1 MPQFLHHENIK
12 KELLNLFKEAEE
24 ILFLVSPFIQL
35 SDEMKSSLSRK
46 KNDISFEIVVLFGK
60 NEQNLSKSLSR
71 EDMEFFKQFQ
81 NVQIFYQADL
91 HAKYYGN
98 ETKSI
103 VSSLNLHQF
112 SVKNNIEIGIL
123 LERKFL
129 NLNGDKQLDTE
140 IFEYIKEVIEHS
152 EIVYEHTTKQKNSF
166 FGFIKGEKKRKVS
179 YDATEIVY
187 QDIHIKSIHKSNRS
201 GYCIRSGVEITF
213 NLNAPFS
220 KEAYLS
226 WSKWK
231 NKNFKENFCHYSGEP
246 SNGETS
252 FSKPVLPKNYSAAM
266 SLQKKLNE

>member
-35 SDEMKSSLSRK
+35 SEEMKRSLSRK
-46 KNDISFEIVVLFGK
+46 KNDVAFEIVVLFGK
-60 NEQNLSKSLSR
+60 NEHNLSKSLSR

-129 NLNGDKQLDTE
+129 SLNGDKQLDTE
-140 IFEYIKEVIEHS
+140 IFEYIQKVIEHS

-166 FGFIKGEKKRKVS
+166 FGLIKGEIKRKVT

-187 QDIHIKSIHKSNRS
+187 QDQKPQSNKK
-201 GYCIRSGVEITF
+201 GYCIRTGLEIPF
-213 NLNAPFS
+213 NLNVPFS
-220 KEAYLS
+220 KEAYIS

-231 NKNFKENFCHYSGEP
+231 NMNFKEQYCHFSGEP
-246 SNGETS
+246 THGETS
-252 FSKPVLPKNYSAAM
+252 FAKPVLPKNYSAAM
-266 SLQKKLNE
+266 RLQKEIFD